1 MLLKRL
7 KEFLKDAS
15 FYGLSQVLG
24 RLVGFLLIP
33 LYTKYLTPADYGIM
47 TLLGFYT
54 LFYLPLSHLGLQ
66 GAMFRYVGFS
76 ESEENEEVVFS
87 TALTANLLIGVF
99 FASISIIFIHYL
111 EEILLHNTAYRL
123 LLQITIVSSFF
134 TSINAMGYSY
144 LRIKRRVK
152 LIFFLNLGSL
162 LLNVGLNIYL
172 IVFQGLGI
180 QGAVIA
186 LLGSSILSFIL
197 LFGVAKIR
205 FRFRFEKEMGK
216 KMLNYGLPN
225 VPGYVQAV
233 IMMIFGQYML
243 NKMVSPTD
251 LGFYAIAWKFS
262 LPLQMLLGVTHNSWK
277 AYKFDL
283 NKKVKND
290 RSILGQF
297 TTLMI
302 LGYCILYLLLAL
314 WGPDL
319 LILFTASDFHQAA
332 KYVPYLALIPLT
344 NALYLVF
351 GSFVSFGES
360 QKLQPFIA
368 STGMIVTVACS
379 FWLIPI
385 YTIKGVAIATALGWT
400 IMSILAYFYGQFLF
414 KVNFRLKYVLPLII
428 LSVFCG
434 CVLLDY
440 QDAWPWKMSII
451 FLYLMVAVFT
461 LKQVTNFQFKPTV
474 A

>member
-1 MLLKRL
+1 MLVKRL

-33 LYTKYLTPADYGIM
+33 LYTKYLTPADYGIL

-54 LFYLPLSHLGLQ
+54 LFYLPLSHLGMQ

-87 TALTANLLIGVF
+87 TALTVNLLVGLLFVCIAF
-99 FASISIIFIHYL
+99 IFIPYL
-111 EEILLHNTAYRL
+111 EEILLHSTSYRF
-123 LLQITIVSSFF
+123 LLQLTIVSSFF
-134 TSINAMGYSY
+134 TSINSMGYSF

-152 LIFFLNLGSL
+152 LIFFLNLSSL

-172 IVFQGLGI
+172 IVFLGLGI
-180 QGAVIA
+180 EGAVIA
-186 LLGSSILSFIL
+186 ILGSTILSLIL
-197 LFGVAKIR
+197 LLGVAKIK
-205 FRFRFEKEMGK
+205 FRIRFEREMGK

-243 NKMVSPTD
+243 NRMVSPAD
-251 LGFYAIAWKFS
+251 LGFYAVAWKFS
-262 LPLQMLLGVTHNSWK
+262 LPLQMLLGITHNSWK

-283 NKKVKND
+283 NKKVQDD

-302 LGYCILYLLLAL
+302 LGYCLLYLLIAL

-319 LILFTASDFHQAA
+319 LISFTASDFHEAA
-332 KYVPYLALIPLT
+332 KYVPYLALIPLA

-368 STGMIVTVACS
+368 SSGMIVTVACS
-379 FWLIPI
+379 FWLIPL
-385 YTIKGVAIATALGWT
+385 YTINGVAIATALGWA
-400 IMSILAYFYGQFLF
+400 IMSILAYCYGQYLF
-414 KVNFRLKYVLPLII
+414 KVNFRLKYVLPII
-428 LSVFCG
+428 TLSVFCG
-434 CVLLDY
+434 SVLLDY
-440 QDAWPWKMSII
+440 QDSWPWKIGVV
-451 FLYLMVAVFT
+451 FLHMMASLFV
-461 LKQVTNFQFKPTV
+461 LKHVTSFQLKT
-474 A
+474 ALA